1 MKIKK
6 SELVKLIQEM
16 VEEAKPKLDI
26 PEDGKIKKGTP
37 LYPGKKG
44 EEAGKFGQGIQKG
57 QKAWRKNK
65 ATPKMGKND
74 LKAKINEMKVL
85 KDQVDMFKSKYKE
98 LEAVLKKLED
108 EVLPVIEGMDKRQ
121 AETDKYLLKI
131 GTAGY
136 QSITPAYAAQVEYA
150 LSIITE
156 EQRKIMEQIGL
167 DLGGR
172 KTTKARYTVN
182 DLEESSRNY
191 NKSRSQMVEEGFIN
205 DVINKIKSVASKVK
219 SWWQSLRKIDKA
231 NDILADVAD
240 SL

>member
-44 EEAGKFGQGIQKG
+44 EEAGKFGRGVVRG
-57 QKAWRKNK
+57 DKAWRKNK
-65 ATPKMGKND
+65 ATPKLSQGD
-74 LKAKINEMKVL
+74 LRAKINEMKIL
-85 KDQVDMFKSKYKE
+85 RDQVDEMKRRAKE
-98 LEAVLKKLED
+98 LEVTLKDLED
-108 EVLPVIEGMDKRQ
+108 NVLPVIEAMDDRQ
-121 AETDKYLLKI
+121 KETDRYLLKI
-131 GTAGY
+131 KRAGS
-136 QSITPAYAAQVEYA
+136 QAITPDKAAQIEYA

-167 DLGGR
+167 DLGSR
-172 KTTKARYTVN
+172 RTTRASYEIS
-182 DLEESSRNY
+182 DLEESSRRYKNAR
-191 NKSRSQMVEEGFIN
+191 NRMVEEGFFGDII
-205 DVINKIKSVASKVK
+205 DKIKGVAAKVK
-219 SWWQSLRKIDKA
+219 TWWQGLKKIDKA